1 MDSALKQRLIGAAVL
16 VALAM
21 IFLPMLLKG
30 PDTAE
35 PDAARVPLEM
45 PSAPDQEFETRELPL
60 VAPSPV
66 TGEGGVLGMDPR
78 PAASD
83 DPNAVATVD
92 QTGQPAP
99 RADFDPSAEP
109 VTVPAPADASGTVPA
124 VDAATGL
131 PPAPASTASVPAATG
146 AATATAAPAT
156 PTPAA
161 VPVATPPPAPLPA
174 SAAGGR
180 YMVNVGS
187 FSNLDNARGLAD
199 RLRSAGLPLSSESVD
214 VAGKPAMRLRVG
226 PYGDRTAAEAARLRV
241 ESVAGGTAT
250 VVALDGAARAA
261 PSAAP
266 AAAAARPAA
275 ATPAP
280 RAATAS
286 RVGFAVQLG
295 ALSSEADANALR
307 DRARAAGFVAFHQR
321 VDTDRGAVWRVRVGP
336 EADRASADRL
346 RESVVAK
353 LGIGEAMVVSHP

>member
-45 PSAPDQEFETRELPL
+45 PAAPDQAFETRELPL
-60 VAPSPV
+60 TAPSPV
-66 TGEGGVLGMDPR
+66 TADGGVLGMPQR
-78 PAASD
+78 PASD

-92 QTGQPAP
+92 QTGQPAA
-99 RADFDPSAEP
+99 RTEFDPDAE
-109 VTVPAPADASGTVPA
+109 VPSDGAVVAP

-131 PPAPASTASVPAATG
+131 AASPEPSEETPAPAPEPAPAVAAAPVPAA
-146 AATATAAPAT
+146 PAS
-156 PTPAA
+156 
-161 VPVATPPPAPLPA
+161 PLPA
-174 SAAGGR
+174 SAAAGR
-180 YMVNVGS
+180 YAVNVGS
-187 FSNLDNARGLAD
+187 FSNLDNARALAD
-199 RLRSAGLPLSSESVD
+199 RLRAAGLPLGSESVD

-241 ESVAGGTAT
+241 ESVTGSSAS
-250 VVALDGAARAA
+250 VVALDGAARASA
-261 PSAAP
+261 TAAP
-266 AAAAARPAA
+266 TAPARAAAA

-280 RAATAS
+280 RATTAAS
-286 RVGFAVQLG
+286 VGFAVQLG
-295 ALSSEADANALR
+295 ALSSEADANAMR

-336 EADRASADRL
+336 EADRAAADRL
-346 RESVVAK
+346 RESVATK
-353 LGIGEAMVVSHP
+353 LGYKDAIVVPHP

>member
-35 PDAARVPLEM
+35 PDAARVPLDM

-60 VAPSPV
+60 GAPAPV
-66 TGEGGVLGMDPR
+66 TAEGGVLGMAPR

-92 QTGQPAP
+92 QTGQPAA
-99 RADFDPSAEP
+99 RTDFDPAAEP
-109 VTVPAPADASGTVPA
+109 LPEPDGGTVPA
-124 VDAATGL
+124 VDAATGTVL
-131 PPAPASTASVPAATG
+131 PTAATAPVAPAAT
-146 AATATAAPAT
+146 APAVA
-156 PTPAA
+156 PAATPAA
-161 VPVATPPPAPLPA
+161 VPAAPLPA
-174 SAAGGR
+174 SAGAGR
-180 YMVNVGS
+180 YAVNVGS
-187 FSNLDNARGLAD
+187 FSNLDNARSLAA
-199 RLRSAGLPLSSESVD
+199 RLRAAGLPLTSESVD

-241 ESVAGGTAT
+241 ESLAGGTAS
-250 VVALDGAARAA
+250 VVALDAAAA
-261 PSAAP
+261 SPASKP
-266 AAAAARPAA
+266 AAAAP
-275 ATPAP
+275 P

-336 EADRASADRL
+336 EADRASAQAL
-346 RESVVAK
+346 RDSVIAK
-353 LGIGEAMVVSHP
+353 LGLKDAIVVPHP